1 MLCLFVASVTGV
13 WLVFRQELGRA
24 FDAKLRVVP
33 PAATRLSEDDVVT
46 LVEQRYP
53 RDFVSLVQFPQRPD
67 DALWVSLTSRDSES
81 PDGIDRVY
89 VNQYTAE
96 ILGERGAGRN
106 RTTFESLDSIIVG
119 LHHSLLADEWGRRM
133 MGLAALVWLVTSV
146 IGLALSWPTFPARL
160 GSWIPVL
167 STRLSGPAY
176 KANYRVHRASGLW
189 LFPVLTMLAFTSVA
203 LNLTEYVRPIVGAF
217 SPLSRLPDSGHP
229 ISLSAAAV
237 TFDQAD
243 AAVKRRFP
251 DARTTNVYRDLAHG
265 RHSVYFHRPGD
276 VNPQGDN
283 FAFVDVQ
290 TGEITAVRLPSNSSA
305 GDRFMSWLFPLHT
318 GAVFGWT
325 GRLLVAAGGVVTI
338 GMSVT
343 GLYVWWVKWR
353 MRRRRRR
360 SHVYA

>member
-24 FDAKLRVVP
+24 FDAKLRVVR

-81 PDGIDRVY
+81 RDGIDRVY

-237 TFDQAD
+237 TFDQA
-243 AAVKRRFP
+243 
-251 DARTTNVYRDLAHG
+251 
-265 RHSVYFHRPGD
+265 
-276 VNPQGDN
+276 
-283 FAFVDVQ
+283 
-290 TGEITAVRLPSNSSA
+290 
-305 GDRFMSWLFPLHT
+305 
-318 GAVFGWT
+318 
-325 GRLLVAAGGVVTI
+325 VAAATPSTFIVPETSTRKATTSPSSTSKRARSRRYGCHRTRAPA
-338 GMSVT
+338 T
-343 GLYVWWVKWR
+343 GSCR
-353 MRRRRRR
+353 GCFRCTPAPSSDGRAGFSSRPEA
-360 SHVYA
+360 S